1 MDNFPNEILKMNAT
15 FAIRKSEQ
23 RFFMT
28 ESSNSAYI
36 KYSWFLMGFVFL
48 VILAGGVVRMTQS
61 GMGCPDWPTC
71 FGMWIPPTDA
81 SQLPADFEK
90 YLSKQDI
97 DHTFNVYHTWIEYIN
112 RLLGAILGV
121 FIFIYA
127 IWSSLKFSIRRPR
140 LKTILLSNLGLAVSL
155 IIFATLGSSLLLK
168 IFGVA
173 FILSALYSLFFAIKY
188 AKPNQRSI
196 VVVSI
201 LLLIA
206 VAIQGWLGKL
216 VVDENLSVFK
226 ITIHMVGALV
236 IAALPLLNIS
246 ALKESKLQVTPL
258 IKKLM
263 TGMIFVLLVQII
275 FGTQVREEIDVISKS
290 LLYQQREL
298 WIERLGN
305 IFFIH
310 RSFSWA
316 VLIGVVALYYKSRNI
331 AEYTNIV
338 KWILFNVLVII
349 GLGVTMVYMNVP
361 AISQPLHLL
370 LACALLMQIFY
381 ARLRIY

>member
-1 MDNFPNEILKMNAT
+1 M
-15 FAIRKSEQ
+15 
-23 RFFMT
+23 
-28 ESSNSAYI
+28 
-36 KYSWFLMGFVFL
+36 
-48 VILAGGVVRMTQS
+48 
-61 GMGCPDWPTC
+61 
-71 FGMWIPPTDA
+71 
-81 SQLPADFEK
+81 
-90 YLSKQDI
+90 
-97 DHTFNVYHTWIEYIN
+97 
-112 RLLGAILGV
+112 
-121 FIFIYA
+121 
-127 IWSSLKFSIRRPR
+127 
-140 LKTILLSNLGLAVSL
+140 KTILLSNLGLAVSL

-168 IFGVA
+168 IFGIA

-275 FGTQVREEIDVISKS
+275 LGTQVREEIDVISKS

-331 AEYTNIV
+331 ADYTNIV
-338 KWILFNVLVII
+338 KWILLNVLVII